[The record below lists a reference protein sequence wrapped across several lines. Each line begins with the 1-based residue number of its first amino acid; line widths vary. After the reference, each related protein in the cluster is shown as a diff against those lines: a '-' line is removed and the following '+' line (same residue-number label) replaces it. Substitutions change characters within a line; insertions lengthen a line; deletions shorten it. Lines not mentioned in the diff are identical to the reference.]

1 MTRCWMRQ
9 LLAFTFFILTMRIR
23 EYDFFNK
30 MGAVFSNIYFKP
42 IS

>member
-1 MTRCWMRQ
+1 MTRDWMRQ

-23 EYDFFNK
+23 DDFNK
-30 MGAVFSNIYFKP
+30 MGVVFSNIYFKP